1 MKRIIILMLFLVSAS
16 AYAQDFVNA
25 FPEWYNNPPQTKK
38 HFYGVG
44 KGESRTIE
52 IAEQKALLEAK
63 ASIAEQVEPAKVKE
77 IKKTT
82 KAKGGKINEEIIQQK
97 VIEVELSDV
106 KVLKK
111 VFMQKGDGYTAFIL
125 LEMKKKK

>member
-1 MKRIIILMLFLVSAS
+1 MKKLYILLLAIVSS
-16 AYAQDFVNA
+16 SIYAQDFVDA
-25 FPEWYNNPPQTKK
+25 VPEWYNNPPQSRKN
-38 HFYGVG
+38 FYGVG
-44 KGESRTIE
+44 KGESGTIE

-63 ASIAEQVEPAKVKE
+63 ACIAEQVQPAKVKE

-82 KAKGGKINEEIIQQK
+82 KTKGGKINEEFTQQK
-97 VIEVELSDV
+97 VVEAELTDV

-111 VFMQKGDGYTAFIL
+111 VFMQKREGYIAYVL

>member
-1 MKRIIILMLFLVSAS
+1 MKLTVTVFLFLVTTSV
-16 AYAQDFVNA
+16 YAQDFVEVV
-25 FPEWYNNPPQTKK
+25 PEWYNNHPQSKK
-38 HFYGVG
+38 YFYGAG
-44 KGESRTIE
+44 KGESRTAE

-63 ASIAEQVEPAKVKE
+63 ASIAEQVEPATVKE

-82 KAKGGKINEEIIQQK
+82 KSKGGKINEELIQQK
-97 VIEVELSDV
+97 VVEAELTNL

-111 VFMQKGDGYTAFIL
+111 VFMQKGDGYVAYVL

>member
-1 MKRIIILMLFLVSAS
+1 MKRVVTLMLFLVSAS
-16 AYAQDFVNA
+16 IYAQDFVDA
-25 FPEWYNNPPQTKK
+25 IPEWYNNPPQSKK

-44 KGESRTIE
+44 KGESGTIE

-63 ASIAEQVEPAKVKE
+63 ACIAEQMQPAKVKE

-82 KAKGGKINEEIIQQK
+82 KTKGGIINNESTQQK
-97 VIEVELSDV
+97 VVEAELTDV

-111 VFMQKGDGYTAFIL
+111 VFMQKGGGYVAYVL

>member
-1 MKRIIILMLFLVSAS
+1 MLFLVSAS